1 VTTLLSTILVSMPFL
16 DSDRPS
22 IQLGLLTSIAINH
35 GFPTRAIHANLEFAA
50 QLGADDYRK
59 LADNRGCL
67 IGDWL
72 FSVEAFGD
80 AAPDPDGV
88 LLDEFADALEYL
100 GPSASAVRAWL
111 LAVRSQYVPKFLDAM
126 VNLVDWKGID
136 VVGFT
141 SSFQQNTA
149 SFALARRLKARH
161 PRLVT
166 VFGGANFDG
175 DMGPEFVRSVDWID
189 VAVVGEA
196 DDAFPRLLSALAN
209 GEDPGVIPGVVSRLS
224 GELTASPPAAVS
236 GLDGSPVP
244 DYEDYFD
251 RAERLGLMSKGSRR
265 RTWIPLETSRGC
277 WWGAKHHCVFCGLN
291 GTTMQFRAKSA
302 DRVLEELATLAH
314 KSGSFRFAGV
324 DNILDVRYLLEL
336 FPAIIETG
344 ADFEFFYEVK
354 SNLSRSQLR
363 LLANGGVTHIQ
374 PGLESLSTPVL
385 AHMRKGVTA
394 AQNVNLLRWARYYGI
409 DVGWNILWGIPGE
422 TVQDYACQSA
432 LVPQLTHLQPPDT
445 DGRIWLERF
454 SPMFTDLPDDRFRFK
469 APERSYS
476 YVYPAGLDLSK
487 AAYFFDY
494 ELKDALP
501 DDAYEDLHQAIEQ
514 WRKAWEETQPELT
527 YWFAPGLLQIYD
539 GRWPDQKRTFT
550 FRGKAAEVYLACS
563 ERPRSA
569 AAVHDEL
576 ALDVAVE
583 EVRDLFAEFER
594 FGVMMLDG
602 EHALALALPA
612 ITGR

>member
-1 VTTLLSTILVSMPFL
+1 MLSTVLVSMPFM
-16 DSDRPS
+16 DADRPS
-22 IQLGLLTSIAINH
+22 IQLGLLTSIANGH
-35 GFPTRAIHANLEFAA
+35 GFPTRAVHANLEFAA

-59 LADNRGCL
+59 LADHRGCL

-80 AAPDPDGV
+80 AAPDPDGA
-88 LLDEFADALEYL
+88 LLDEFAEDLNDL
-100 GPSASAVRAWL
+100 GPSPSAVRAWL

-126 VNLVDWKGID
+126 VNLIDWQRTD

-175 DMGPEFVRSVDWID
+175 DMGLEFVRSVDWID
-189 VAVVGEA
+189 AAVIGEA
-196 DDAFPRLLSALAN
+196 DEAFPRLLSALAA
-209 GEDPGVIPGVVSRLS
+209 GEDPGPIPGVVSRLG
-224 GELTASPPAAVS
+224 GEVTSTTPAPVG
-236 GLDGSPVP
+236 GLDASPVP
-244 DYEDYFD
+244 DYDDYFD
-251 RAERLGLMSKGSRR
+251 RAERLGLMSGGARR

-291 GTTMQFRAKSA
+291 GTTMEFRAKSA
-302 DRVLEELATLAH
+302 DQVLEELATLAD
-314 KSGSFRFAGV
+314 KSGSFRFACV

-336 FPAIIETG
+336 FPAIIDNG
-344 ADFEFFYEVK
+344 ADYQFFYEVK
-354 SNLSRSQLR
+354 SNLTRAQLR
-363 LLANGGVTHIQ
+363 LLAKGGVTHIQ

-394 AQNVNLLRWARYYGI
+394 AQNVNLLRWAGYYGI

-422 TVQDYACQSA
+422 TVQDYAQQSA
-432 LVPQLTHLQPPDT
+432 LVPKLAHLQPPDT

-454 SPMFTDLPDDRFRFK
+454 SPMFTELADDQFRLK

-476 YVYPAGLDLSK
+476 YVYRAGIDLTK

-501 DDAYEDLHQAIEQ
+501 DNTYEDLHQAVEQ
-514 WRKAWEETQPELT
+514 WRKTWQETQPELT

-539 GRWPDQKRTFT
+539 GRGPDRKRSYT
-550 FRGKAAEVYLACS
+550 FRGKAAEVYVACS

-576 ALDVAVE
+576 ALDVEVE
-583 EVRDLFAEFER
+583 EVRGLFDEFEQLR
-594 FGVMMLDG
+594 LMMLDG

-612 ITGR
+612 IAGR